1 MKLTEEEKRFII
13 GKRLEEA
20 AGKCPSMPRDVLDH
34 IIRTAEAGPDY
45 RDGGFSKKKTI
56 AEMAAAWGFMQS
68 GGETVNCDPTP
79 ESNDVNG
86 FARKRKKAIEKL
98 EEEF

>member
-34 IIRTAEAGPDY
+34 IIMTAEAGPDY
-45 RDGGFSKKKTI
+45 RDGGLSKKKAI
-56 AEMAAAWGFMQS
+56 AELAVAWVFIQRF
-68 GGETVNCDPTP
+68 N
-79 ESNDVNG
+79 
-86 FARKRKKAIEKL
+86 EKNIT
-98 EEEF
+98 EEY